1 MNYIMGI
8 SRYRKIYG
16 WTDTQL
22 DAMRDEIM
30 LLRKDRRVKQLAT
43 EKDMPIDRFW
53 REVGALKTGEDLS
66 YKLVSQ
72 LAAVMLVI
80 PHSNASPERI
90 FSMINKNLSPERSR
104 LNKDTTLNH
113 IMIIKT
119 SSLLLSFQPTLALL
133 IKAKQATRCML
144 SGTDWV

>member
-30 LLRKDRRVKQLAT
+30 LLRKDRRVKQLAM

-53 REVGALKTGEDLS
+53 REVGALKTGEDL
-66 YKLVSQ
+66 
-72 LAAVMLVI
+72 M
-80 PHSNASPERI
+80 
-90 FSMINKNLSPERSR
+90 
-104 LNKDTTLNH
+104 
-113 IMIIKT
+113 T
-119 SSLLLSFQPTLALL
+119 S
-133 IKAKQATRCML
+133 
-144 SGTDWV
+144 W

>member
-1 MNYIMGI
+1 MGI

-30 LLRKDRRVKQLAT
+30 LLRKDRRVKQLAM
-43 EKDMPIDRFW
+43 EQDMPIDRFW

-104 LNKDTTLNH
+104 LNKDTTLNN
-113 IMIIKT
+113 IMIVKT
-119 SSLLLSFQPTLALL
+119 SSLPLSFQPTLALL
-133 IKAKQATRCML
+133 KKAKQATRCML
-144 SGTDWV
+144 SGTDSV

>member
-1 MNYIMGI
+1 MRI
-8 SRYRKIYG
+8 SRYRKMYG

-30 LLRKDRRVKQLAT
+30 LLRKDRRVKQLAM

-144 SGTDWV
+144 SGTD

>member
-1 MNYIMGI
+1 MGI

-30 LLRKDRRVKQLAT
+30 LLRKDRRVKQLAM
-43 EKDMPIDRFW
+43 EQDMPIDRFW

-119 SSLLLSFQPTLALL
+119 SSLPLSFQPTLALL

-144 SGTDWV
+144 SGTD

>member
-1 MNYIMGI
+1 MGI

-30 LLRKDRRVKQLAT
+30 LLRKDRRVKQLAM
-43 EKDMPIDRFW
+43 EQDMPIDRFW

-144 SGTDWV
+144 SGTD

>member
-1 MNYIMGI
+1 MGI

-30 LLRKDRRVKQLAT
+30 LLRKDRRVKQLAM

-144 SGTDWV
+144 SGTD

>member
-1 MNYIMGI
+1 
-8 SRYRKIYG
+8 
-16 WTDTQL
+16 
-22 DAMRDEIM
+22 M
-30 LLRKDRRVKQLAT
+30 LLRKDRRVKELAM

-53 REVGALKTGEDLS
+53 REVCALKTGEGLS

-119 SSLLLSFQPTLALL
+119 SSLLISFQPTWLF
-133 IKAKQATRCML
+133 
-144 SGTDWV
+144 S

>member
-1 MNYIMGI
+1 MLI

-30 LLRKDRRVKQLAT
+30 LLRKDRRVKQLAM
-43 EKDMPIDRFW
+43 EQDMPIDRFW

-144 SGTDWV
+144 SGTD

>member
-1 MNYIMGI
+1 MGI

-30 LLRKDRRVKQLAT
+30 LLRKDRRVKQLAM

-53 REVGALKTGEDLS
+53 GEVGALKTGEDLS

-144 SGTDWV
+144 SGTD